1 MSNSRPIGVF
11 DSGIGGLTVVR
22 AMTRHLPHE
31 NITYFGDT
39 ARVPYGPKSSQVVRD
54 YAAQDT
60 DVLMRLNVKAIVIA
74 CNTATA
80 IAIADLRAHFAVP
93 IVGMEPAVK
102 PASTHSRT
110 RCIGVLATSGTL
122 ASDKFA
128 SLLAR
133 FGRDVEVHV
142 QPCSGLVEQVERGA
156 LNSDAT
162 RALVEKYVT
171 PLARRGVDT
180 IVLGC
185 THYPFLRPV
194 IAEFAGANVSII
206 DPNPAVAR
214 ELRRQLERS
223 HLRAPADHPGTEKF
237 WTSAEPSSVQNV
249 MIQLWGDPVAIM
261 RLPTLTPDNRLND
274 AKLE

>member
-1 MSNSRPIGVF
+1 MNPQPIGVF
-11 DSGIGGLTVVR
+11 DSGVGGLSVLREIR
-22 AMTRHLPHE
+22 ALLPHE
-31 NITYFGDT
+31 DVLYVADS
-39 ARVPYGPKSSQVVRD
+39 AHVPYGDKPPAFVRARSMALSQFLLD
-54 YAAQDT
+54 QGA
-60 DVLMRLNVKAIVIA
+60 KAIVIA

-223 HLRAPADHPGTEKF
+223 HLRAPADHPGAEKF

-261 RLPTLTPDNRLND
+261 RLPTLTPDD
-274 AKLE
+274 

>member
-1 MSNSRPIGVF
+1 MNPQPIGVF
-11 DSGIGGLTVVR
+11 DSGVGGLSVLREIR
-22 AMTRHLPHE
+22 ALLPHE
-31 NITYFGDT
+31 DVLYVADS
-39 ARVPYGPKSSQVVRD
+39 AHVPYGDKPPAFVRARSMALSQFLLD
-54 YAAQDT
+54 QGA
-60 DVLMRLNVKAIVIA
+60 KAIVIA

-223 HLRAPADHPGTEKF
+223 HLRAPADHPGVEKF

>member
-1 MSNSRPIGVF
+1 MNPQPIGVF
-11 DSGIGGLTVVR
+11 DSGVGGLSVLREIR
-22 AMTRHLPHE
+22 ALLPHE
-31 NITYFGDT
+31 DVLYVADS
-39 ARVPYGPKSSQVVRD
+39 AHVPYGDKPPAFVRARSMALSQFLLD
-54 YAAQDT
+54 QGA
-60 DVLMRLNVKAIVIA
+60 KAIVIA

-102 PASTHSRT
+102 PASAHSRT